1 MSGAARAT
9 PTRRRA
15 LFDAQLASTA
25 RVIAFALPCA
35 WLGHSGVA
43 RAAVAP
49 NVLLSVTG
57 CSEAQVP
64 ADRLFEL
71 VRTEVSP
78 FNLAVAGAS
87 IPGHFFGTIALCYGS
102 SDRVWMALR
111 GAEGNVQRVVELSDV
126 AGELRIRTLAV
137 TFAEM
142 LTALQ
147 SRVAPAASPANATP
161 SAPVDSMR
169 ETRVAPA
176 DTETQDS
183 ANVAYGPAAKERASR
198 SSRLGIAAGGTLRQ
212 FASPRTLLAGPWL
225 AIAWGSWEGEALYLR
240 ASRQVAAGSVQLREL
255 NLAAAYVPVELGD
268 ALRVRLALRG
278 EIGMNWA
285 SGSPDANRHAVGTA
299 EHRVDVALL
308 AEPRLELAL
317 SSMFVVQARLAAGVA
332 YGPTARA
339 NGAPALTSGGVF
351 AGAAL
356 GFGTRF

>member
-1 MSGAARAT
+1 MSGAARGG
-9 PTRRRA
+9 PKIRRA
-15 LFDAQLASTA
+15 RFDSLASAA

-43 RAAVAP
+43 RAAVTS

-57 CSEAQVP
+57 CTDAQVP
-64 ADRLFEL
+64 ADRLFDL

-87 IPGHFFGTIALCYGS
+87 FPSEIAGTIALCYGS
-102 SDRVWMALR
+102 PDRVWMALS
-111 GAEGNVQRVVELSDV
+111 GVQGNVERVVELSDV

-142 LTALQ
+142 LTTLQ
-147 SRVAPAASPANATP
+147 SRVVPAPSPANATP

-176 DTETQDS
+176 RTETQDPG
-183 ANVAYGPAAKERASR
+183 NNAYEPAAKERAAR
-198 SSRLGIAAGGTLRQ
+198 SSRTSIGAGGTLRQ
-212 FASPRTLLAGPWL
+212 FATPRTLLAGPWL
-225 AIAWGSWEGEALYLR
+225 AIAWGPWEGEALYLQ

-255 NLAAAYVPVELGD
+255 KLAAVYVPVELGD
-268 ALRVRLALRG
+268 ALRVRLGLRG

-285 SGSPDANRHAVGTA
+285 SGSPDANRSAVGTT

-308 AEPRLELAL
+308 AEPRLELTL
-317 SSMFVVQARLAAGVA
+317 SSTIVAQARLAAGVA

-339 NGAPALTSGGVF
+339 NGAPALTSGGAF